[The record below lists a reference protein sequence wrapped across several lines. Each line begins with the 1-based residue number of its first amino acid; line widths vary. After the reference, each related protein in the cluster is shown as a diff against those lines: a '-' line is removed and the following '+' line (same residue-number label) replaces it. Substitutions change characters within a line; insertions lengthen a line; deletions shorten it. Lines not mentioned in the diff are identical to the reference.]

1 MTDYKKFL
9 QGLKPSLSEDIKQ
22 LNRKIN
28 ELNSKVRELEEKYN
42 TSEVLRKT
50 LESDLKEGDE
60 KYKKLK
66 YKYEELKLKVKE
78 KDNEIARLKE
88 NNNSSNPSDLNRIKE
103 LENNISK
110 IKLDYENLLNLKDKQ
125 IIELNRIITAND
137 QKQIME
143 YIRNNQNIQNNQ
155 NQNQNDNN
163 FVLNIQSPNLNHA
176 IICSENEIF
185 AMVEERLCQL
195 FEDLRETNNV
205 FLVNGSAVKIFKTI
219 KDNKIISGQPIL
231 LDIPG
236 EEDQQNNNEQSQ
248 NQNNINNI
256 NNINTNNS
264 SHNQNNNSNY
274 INSNQNKI
282 KKTSK
287 VGSSIKNKSSNDKN
301 KK

>member
-50 LESDLKEGDE
+50 LESDLKESDE
-60 KYKKLK
+60 QYKKLK
-66 YKYEELKLKVKE
+66 YKYEEIKLKVKE

-195 FEDLRETNNV
+195 FQDLRETNNV
-205 FLVNGSAVKIFKTI
+205 FLVNGSAVKRFKTI

-236 EEDQQNNNEQSQ
+236 EEDQQNNSEQSQ
-248 NQNNINNI
+248 NPNNI

-287 VGSSIKNKSSNDKN
+287 VGSSIKNKSSNDK
-301 KK
+301 KKK

>member
-50 LESDLKEGDE
+50 LESDLKESDE

-66 YKYEELKLKVKE
+66 YKYEEIKLKVKE

-143 YIRNNQNIQNNQ
+143 YIRNNQNNQ

-205 FLVNGSAVKIFKTI
+205 FLVNGSAVKRFKTI
-219 KDNKIISGQPIL
+219 KDNKIKSGQPIL

-236 EEDQQNNNEQSQ
+236 EEEQQNNSEQSQ
-248 NQNNINNI
+248 NQNNI

-264 SHNQNNNSNY
+264 SHNQNNNSNCV
-274 INSNQNKI
+274 NSNQNKI

>member
-50 LESDLKEGDE
+50 LESDLKESDE
-60 KYKKLK
+60 KYKKLE
-66 YKYEELKLKVKE
+66 YKYIEIKLKVEE
-78 KDNEIARLKE
+78 KDIEIARLKE

-137 QKQIME
+137 QKQIRE
-143 YIRNNQNIQNNQ
+143 YIVNNQNIQNNQ

-195 FEDLRETNNV
+195 FQDLRETNNV
-205 FLVNGSAVKIFKTI
+205 FLVNGSAVKRFKTI
-219 KDNKIISGQPIL
+219 KDNKIKSGQPIL

-236 EEDQQNNNEQSQ
+236 EEEQQNNSEQSQ
-248 NQNNINNI
+248 NQNNI

-264 SHNQNNNSNY
+264 SHNQNNNSNN

-287 VGSSIKNKSSNDKN
+287 FGSSIKNKSSNDKN